1 MLPAVWQLGARE
13 QQPRT
18 VSQHLIHLRFAL
30 HGCNIVTFK
39 VSVSRSQN
47 RTLRA
52 SQPRATITRTAS
64 APSRRYRIQRE
75 RSRRDLHI
83 RLVREADCFVNPFQF
98 TRAANRTL
106 KRASTEPEILSGC
119 AVTVR
124 LFVLPRFCFRPFRC
138 EAASAPVPIR
148 PLVGF
153 GNPTLESRIREQP
166 GNNKSSLPFLDVLLC
181 SFMPP

>member
-64 APSRRYRIQRE
+64 AP
-75 RSRRDLHI
+75 
-83 RLVREADCFVNPFQF
+83 
-98 TRAANRTL
+98 
-106 KRASTEPEILSGC
+106 
-119 AVTVR
+119 
-124 LFVLPRFCFRPFRC
+124 
-138 EAASAPVPIR
+138 VPIR